1 MPRYKVSFY
10 CDEKQV
16 AKLTGAV
23 FETVHGQ
30 GVQGLTVVKVEEKK
44 QTVWSEGV
52 NVRKCSGGEPY
63 TEGPNLTKASAE
75 AEAEHKEYLEH
86 AQFVRPRATRVAGGR
101 PTSQTESGR
110 IFLRLFDNQTL
121 CRPVDFCKALK
132 DAGYSTN
139 SWGAIAAGLIREG
152 MLYRSGRGAYRRPT
166 PLEEVQSK

>member
-1 MPRYKVSFY
+1 MRYKVSFY

-16 AKLTGAV
+16 AKLTGVV

-30 GVQGLTVVKVEEKK
+30 GVQGLTVVKCETKNGAAVIP
-44 QTVWSEGV
+44 TVS
-52 NVRKCSGGEPY
+52 
-63 TEGPNLTKASAE
+63 SAAVSRTAPE
-75 AEAEHKEYLEH
+75 DVVVLRSRLA
-86 AQFVRPRATRVAGGR
+86 RVAGGR

-166 PLEEVQSK
+166 PLEEVQST